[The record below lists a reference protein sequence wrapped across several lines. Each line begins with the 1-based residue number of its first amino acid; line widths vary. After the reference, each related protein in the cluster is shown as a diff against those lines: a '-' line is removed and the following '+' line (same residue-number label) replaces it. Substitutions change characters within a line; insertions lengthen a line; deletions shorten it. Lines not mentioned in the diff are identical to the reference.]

1 MNPLIRRILAGVL
14 GVSVTLLLNLISTW
28 WLRETIFE
36 VPSFSDGSAALLTLA
51 LPALFGGL
59 AIGFAARED
68 GLNVAAVTFVLFCA
82 AGFAHPFWRI
92 PPVSEQSARSGAM
105 HYFLYSPL
113 VALAFAAL
121 GAWGASQMATGKW
134 TLKDAAPVI
143 PPG

>member
-1 MNPLIRRILAGVL
+1 MNPLTRRILAGVL
-14 GVSVTLLLNLISTW
+14 GVTVTLLLNLVSAW

-36 VPSFSDGSAALLTLA
+36 TPSFYDGSAALLTLA
-51 LPALFGGL
+51 LPALFGGIAL
-59 AIGFAARED
+59 GFAAPD
-68 GLNVAAVTFVLFCA
+68 AALNVAAITFALFSA
-82 AGFAHPFWRI
+82 VGFVHPFWRI
-92 PPVSEQSARSGAM
+92 PPVSELSARSGAM

>member
-1 MNPLIRRILAGVL
+1 MNPLTRRILAGVL
-14 GVSVTLLLNLISTW
+14 GVTVTLLLNLVSAW

-36 VPSFSDGSAALLTLA
+36 SPSFYDGSAALLTLT

-59 AIGFAARED
+59 VIGFAAPED
-68 GLNVAAVTFVLFCA
+68 ALSVAAVTFALFCA
-82 AGFAHPFWRI
+82 AGFVHPFWRI
-92 PPVSEQSARSGAM
+92 PPVSEQLARSGVM

-134 TLKDAAPVI
+134 TLKDAAPVV